1 MVVAGHESEQGAL
14 TSQVASKQDNEHSLH
29 STLLLQLKQVTD
41 SPNGSSNYIR
51 RQYVQAHHY
60 CRKYIVHSNI
70 LRLSEWTLN
79 VPPINLLSFSIL
91 STILVVQ
98 QSFVCFFYALLYL
111 VYLFIYLRYVCVSWI
126 SFCLSFSLSGLL
138 AYVCCACHS
147 PAHNEQWHGIV
158 LLTTVVSTVAACVVV
173 LWWQSLYL

>member
-1 MVVAGHESEQGAL
+1 M
-14 TSQVASKQDNEHSLH
+14 SQSRERLPPKLRANKTMSTHCIRLYYCNSSK
-29 STLLLQLKQVTD
+29 LQTHQMD
-41 SPNGSSNYIR
+41 SSNYIR

-91 STILVVQ
+91 STILVVL

-111 VYLFIYLRYVCVSWI
+111 VYLFIYLFTLCLCFLNFVLSLFQSIGVAGVCML
-126 SFCLSFSLSGLL
+126 CLS
-138 AYVCCACHS
+138 
-147 PAHNEQWHGIV
+147 
-158 LLTTVVSTVAACVVV
+158 
-173 LWWQSLYL
+173 

>member
-1 MVVAGHESEQGAL
+1 MVVACHVCVMVVAGHESEQGAL

-70 LRLSEWTLN
+70 LCLSEWTLN

-91 STILVVQ
+91 STILVVL
-98 QSFVCFFYALLYL
+98 QSFVCFFYALFYL
-111 VYLFIYLRYVCVSWI
+111 VYLFIYLFTLCLCFLNFVLSLFQSIGVAGVCML
-126 SFCLSFSLSGLL
+126 CLS
-138 AYVCCACHS
+138 
-147 PAHNEQWHGIV
+147 
-158 LLTTVVSTVAACVVV
+158 
-173 LWWQSLYL
+173 

>member
-1 MVVAGHESEQGAL
+1 MVVECHVCVMVVAGHESEQGAL
-14 TSQVASKQDNEHSLH
+14 STQVASKQDNEHSLH

-91 STILVVQ
+91 STILVVL

-111 VYLFIYLRYVCVSWI
+111 VYLFIYLFTLCLCFLNFVLSLFQSIGVAGVCML
-126 SFCLSFSLSGLL
+126 CLS
-138 AYVCCACHS
+138 
-147 PAHNEQWHGIV
+147 
-158 LLTTVVSTVAACVVV
+158 
-173 LWWQSLYL
+173 